1 MMERDRWEQIERLY
15 NTALEREPDER
26 AAYLDEACAGNDDL
40 RREVAELLDADDP
53 NDSFIQAPA
62 IEIAAR
68 ALAAKPLSEVQ
79 PGAQTAPPPR
89 SLGTYQ
95 LLELLGRGGMGE
107 VYLALDSRL
116 GRKVAIKL
124 LPAKFTADSSRVRRF
139 AQEARAASALNHPNI
154 ITIYEIGETDATHYI
169 VTEYVEGE
177 TLRQRMTA
185 APEQRIKLSEAI
197 DVAAQIATAL
207 TAAHGAGIAHRDIK
221 PENVMV
227 RRDGIVKVL
236 DFGLAKLIEARI
248 EDRGSRIVEPQLIA
262 RPTRFDPRSS
272 ILDPQSTAPGLVM
285 GTPRYMSPEQAR
297 GEKVDAKTDIF
308 SLGVTLYEM
317 ITGRTPFVGSTSGE
331 MIAALLRDEPPPL
344 SRYAPETPPELQ
356 RLVGKALCKDR
367 EERYQGIN
375 DLLLDLKKLKQDLEF
390 EAREVTARTGQTGT
404 ARATSVA
411 EYLVSGVTRYKRGTL
426 LALAV
431 VAVIAFGLYRL
442 IGVKQFSL
450 GKPAPPLPAM
460 KFDRLTN
467 NGKAGTAAISPDGKY
482 VAYTEREEGKQSLW
496 IRQTTSASAVQIVPP
511 AAIWYYWLSFSR
523 DGDVIYYLAD
533 DAADGNSVRKTLY
546 QIPVSRNATPRKLLA
561 NIWSS
566 VALSPD
572 GKRLAFVRWQF
583 NQSERTLML
592 ANVDGNGEQKLATSN
607 SPSVFL
613 RDLAWSPDGKIIA
626 CGVATPDDRATVIAV
641 NVADGTQRPITSRR
655 LADVRN
661 MAWMADGSGLLL
673 QASDPAEGT
682 QPQLW
687 RLSYPDGE
695 ARKLTNDLNN
705 YQGISLAANLNLL
718 VTVKVDYTSNIWI
731 APYGK
736 ASRAIQVTSG
746 INIEEGGLGLVW
758 TPDGKIVYASTE
770 SGNWD
775 IWIVAA
781 DGSHKQQL
789 TANAGR
795 NFCPAVSPDG
805 RYVVFG
811 SDRTGVED
819 IWRMDLNGANLKQLT
834 SGHIASRP
842 YCSPDGRWVVYR
854 KGSSGTAT
862 VWKVSIDGGVP
873 AQVTGNDKPAAI
885 PVISP
890 NGKLLSYLVLN
901 EQNKPT
907 LNIIPF
913 AGPFAGGEIIKTI
926 DLPADVKM
934 SGNYVWTADGRG
946 VICKR
951 TTGDGSNLW
960 QQSLDGSS
968 PTPLTDFKSGGIPWF
983 DLSRDGKQLALSR
996 SVLSGE
1002 VVLISNFR

>member
-1 MMERDRWEQIERLY
+1 MEPERWEQIERLY
-15 NTALEREPDER
+15 HAALERTLAER
-26 AAYLDEACAGNDDL
+26 AAYLDQACAGDEEL
-40 RREVAELLDADDP
+40 RREVVELLDADDP
-53 NDSFIQAPA
+53 DDSFIQSPA

-68 ALAAKPLSEVQ
+68 ALAANSLSEVQ
-79 PGAQTAPPPR
+79 TAAQIAPPPR
-89 SLGTYQ
+89 SLGAYQ

-107 VYLALDSRL
+107 VYLALDTRL
-116 GRKVAIKL
+116 GRKVAVKL
-124 LPAKFTADSSRVRRF
+124 LLAEFTTDAERLRRF
-139 AQEARAASALNHPNI
+139 EQEARAVSALNHPNI
-154 ITIYEIGETDATHYI
+154 ITIYEIGETASTHYI

-177 TLRQRMTA
+177 TLRQRMTD
-185 APEQRIKLSEAI
+185 APEQRINLSEAI
-197 DVAAQIATAL
+197 DVATQIATAL
-207 TAAHGAGIAHRDIK
+207 TAAHEAGIAHRDIK

-236 DFGLAKLIEARI
+236 DFGLAKLT
-248 EDRGSRIVEPQLIA
+248 EDSQGDRDTGRQGADHLDSL
-262 RPTRFDPRSS
+262 SS
-272 ILDPQSTAPGLVM
+272 LSSSLSLSATGVVL

-297 GEKVDAKTDIF
+297 GEKVDARTDIF

-317 ITGRTPFVGSTSGE
+317 LTGRTPFVGATSGE
-331 MIAALLRDEPPPL
+331 MIAAILRDEPPPL
-344 SRYAPETPPELQ
+344 AEHAPETPLELQ
-356 RLVGKALCKDR
+356 RLVGKALCKNR
-367 EERYQGIN
+367 EERYQGIK
-375 DLLLDLKKLKQDLEF
+375 DLLLDLKRLKQDLEL
-390 EAREVTARTGQTGT
+390 EARKTEGRTVETGE

-411 EYLVSGVTRYKRGTL
+411 EYLVSEIKRHKRAAL
-426 LALAV
+426 LALVV
-431 VAVIAFGLYRL
+431 VAGIAFGLYRL
-442 IGVKQFSL
+442 IDFNQSEL
-450 GKPAPPLPAM
+450 ATLAKPTLPLPAL

-467 NGKAGTAAISPDGKY
+467 NGKAGDAAISPDGKY
-482 VAYTEREEGKQSLW
+482 VAYTEREEGKQSIW

-546 QIPVSRNATPRKLLA
+546 QIPVSRTTAPRKLLA

-566 VALSPD
+566 IALSPD

-592 ANVDGNGEQKLATSN
+592 ANVDGSSEQKLATSN

-661 MAWMADGSGLLL
+661 MAWMADGSALLL
-673 QASDPAEGT
+673 QASDPEEGT

-687 RLSYPDGE
+687 HLSYPDGE

-705 YQGISLAANLNLL
+705 YQGISLAANPNLL

-746 INIEEGGLGLVW
+746 TNIEEGGLGLAW
-758 TPDGKIVYASTE
+758 TPDGKIVYTSTA

-775 IWIVAA
+775 IWIATA
-781 DGSHKQQL
+781 DGSHKRQL

-795 NFCPAVSPDG
+795 NFCPSVSPDG

-819 IWRMDLNGANLKQLT
+819 IWRMDINGANLKQLT

-842 YCSPDGRWVVYR
+842 DCSPDGRWVVYR
-854 KGSSGTAT
+854 KGSSGATT

-873 AQVTGNDKPAAI
+873 AQLTGNDKPAAS

-890 NGKLLSYLVLN
+890 DGKLLSYLVLN
-901 EQNKPT
+901 EQNQPT

-934 SGNYVWTADGRG
+934 SSNFVWTADGRG

-951 TTGDGSNLW
+951 TTGNGSNLW
-960 QQSLDGSS
+960 QQPLDGSS
-968 PTPLTDFKSGGIPWF
+968 PTPLTDFKSQGIPWF